1 MNGKNENTISLLD
14 MMEDILKELNRTED
28 LKGKNP
34 GEIMRLYNTT
44 LYSSEVPEH
53 LRSHREDIDDIFTEN
68 FASSL
73 ESKIKEYTGDNK
85 IDIGLIDKIKQ
96 VESDFQNS
104 YLLESYLSD
113 TVKSKYNY
121 TDEDMR
127 NLFGYRLDSNSSL
140 LSAIMED
147 SNYGQ
152 SVADSLNVLKDTS
165 AWMESKFNPTA
176 IQINRKG
183 GVGVGRGLH
192 QFEKGKNQAGETA
205 IQRMKN
211 AYQYYGLEIPENFK
225 QYINQENPDFSTFP
239 IELQN
244 ELFYADKQQ
253 DPKFILSELG
263 SGETSMKDAYIN
275 HHYRGDETDRI
286 SNQYDAEMKH
296 FKGKEEIDNLLDM
309 YYNPTNVRVKEAL
322 RTLKPTKQAGRLF
335 PSVGAYSL
343 IKFLGKQKDLTIPE
357 EIRESNQE
365 LVDDLKELK
374 PFSSLIADTEN
385 ITNLIDLMEEMNN
398 G

>member
-1 MNGKNENTISLLD
+1 MNGKNENKISLLD

-53 LRSHREDIDDIFTEN
+53 LRSHREDIDDIFTDK

-85 IDIGLIDKIKQ
+85 IDIGLLDKIKQ

-165 AWMESKFNPTA
+165 AWMESKFNPSA
-176 IQINRKG
+176 VQINRNG

-192 QFEKGKNQAGETA
+192 QFEKGPNQAGETA
-205 IQRMKN
+205 IQRFKN
-211 AYQYYGLEIPENFK
+211 AYQDYGLDIPKDWND
-225 QYINQENPDFSTFP
+225 YINQENPDFSTFP

-275 HHYRGDETDRI
+275 HHYRGDDTDRI

-322 RTLKPTKQAGRLF
+322 KDLKP
-335 PSVGAYSL
+335 
-343 IKFLGKQKDLTIPE
+343 I
-357 EIRESNQE
+357 
-365 LVDDLKELK
+365 
-374 PFSSLIADTEN
+374 SSLIADMEN
-385 ITNLIDLMEEMNN
+385 INNLIDLN
-398 G
+398 GGNE